1 MLVAQGGRLTATY
14 LVLRRPGPGGPQ
26 RGGGLQGVGGG
37 GGGGV
42 GLAGEGPR
50 GERLDERVEA
60 GGAGGLGGGAAAAP
74 VVEGGGRRRRRLDV
88 GSVVVVDEA

>member
-1 MLVAQGGRLTATY
+1 MVPKAVELGGRLTATY

-26 RGGGLQGVGGG
+26 RGGGLEGVGG

-60 GGAGGLGGGAAAAP
+60 GGAGGLGGAAAAP
-74 VVEGGGRRRRRLDV
+74 VVEGGGRRRLDV

>member
-1 MLVAQGGRLTATY
+1 MVEQVGHLITY

-37 GGGGV
+37 GGG
-42 GLAGEGPR
+42 LAGEGPR
-50 GERLDERVEA
+50 GERLDERVES
-60 GGAGGLGGGAAAAP
+60 GGAGGLGGVAAP
-74 VVEGGGRRRRRLDV
+74 VVEGGGRRRRLDV

>member
-1 MLVAQGGRLTATY
+1 MVAQEGCLIATY

-26 RGGGLQGVGGG
+26 RGGGVQGVG

-60 GGAGGLGGGAAAAP
+60 GGAGGLGGAAAP
-74 VVEGGGRRRRRLDV
+74 VLEGGRRRLDV

>member
-14 LVLRRPGPGGPQ
+14 LVLRCPGPGGPK
-26 RGGGLQGVGGG
+26 RGGGLQGVCGG

-60 GGAGGLGGGAAAAP
+60 GGAGGLGGGAAAP
-74 VVEGGGRRRRRLDV
+74 VVEGGGRWRRRLDV
-88 GSVVVVDEA
+88 GSVVVVVDEA